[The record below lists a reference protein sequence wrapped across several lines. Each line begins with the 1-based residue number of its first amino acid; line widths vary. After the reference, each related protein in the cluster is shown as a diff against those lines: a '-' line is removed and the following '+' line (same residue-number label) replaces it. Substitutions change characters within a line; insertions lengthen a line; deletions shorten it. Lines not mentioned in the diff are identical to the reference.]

1 MSKYKL
7 GVFPQDQYRFRIFD
21 NTAKLKDWPEI
32 MTAAGPDCVAA
43 MNLAYF
49 ALSAVPAQGISA
61 FDHQSAIMVAGKWG
75 HEPAYHEYGICI
87 NADGRLTLGT
97 EADAVYDYAVALPPA
112 VIGGRDYN
120 TSTFARNG
128 VTYLGLRSDD
138 TVVVLI
144 SVKDQ
149 GMTSAEA
156 VAAMRQAGCVHI
168 LRWDGSWSSRGCL
181 GPGQALTPSQYRLV
195 RSWLLIYKRGD
206 EPQKEDK
213 PVGNYIVTAEV
224 GLNIRS
230 APAKNAP
237 KMGGYSH
244 GAVVTVLEL
253 RDGWARTDRG
263 WVYAAY
269 LRPVSQEAD
278 RTTDNGITIQRDYIA
293 KGRKNRP
300 GGVNSRRYITIHET
314 GNKAATADAAAHGTY
329 LKSDS
334 AEAGQVS
341 WHYTVDDHAIVQHL
355 PDGET
360 AYHAGDGADGPGNTT
375 SIGVEICVNAGGDF
389 EASKRNTAA
398 LVRLL
403 MGEYGIPLYY
413 VVQHNRW
420 NGKDCP
426 RTIRETVGGW
436 EAFLALCGRE
446 KPDQI
451 VGTPA
456 ADWAVAAWGK
466 AKSKGVLDGTRPTD
480 PATRQELAV
489 VLDRLNLI

>member
-1 MSKYKL
+1 MSKYIATIPLADIERIAIVTGNGRSMAQVKGDADYICNAGFYDMTTGRPVGHLKADGAVLAKEVWGCWGFAWDKSDIKMAALPTVAKNYISGVEMLSPMIGIHDAMHYRPEVGGSRPRTAMALTGDKLLLYCADSPTTPEALRDTLYKL
-7 GVFPQDQYRFRIFD
+7 GAE
-21 NTAKLKDWPEI
+21 T
-32 MTAAGPDCVAA
+32 
-43 MNLAYF
+43 
-49 ALSAVPAQGISA
+49 
-61 FDHQSAIMVAGKWG
+61 AIML
-75 HEPAYHEYGICI
+75 
-87 NADGRLTLGT
+87 DG
-97 EADAVYDYAVALPPA
+97 
-112 VIGGRDYN
+112 GGSSQCD
-120 TSTFARNG
+120 F
-128 VTYLGLRSDD
+128 
-138 TVVVLI
+138 
-144 SVKDQ
+144 Q
-149 GMTSAEA
+149 G
-156 VAAMRQAGCVHI
+156 QKI
-168 LRWDGSWSSRGCL
+168 YSSRRVHNYL
-181 GPGQALTPSQYRLV
+181 AV
-195 RSWLLIYKRGD
+195 WLLK
-206 EPQKEDK
+206 KEDK

-237 KMGGYSH
+237 KVGGYSH

-253 RDGWARTDRG
+253 RDGWAQTDRG

-269 LRPVSQEAD
+269 LRPVVQEAD
-278 RTTDNGITIQRDYIA
+278 RTTDNGVAIQRDYIA

-300 GGVNSRRYITIHET
+300 GGVNPRRYITIHET

-334 AEAGQVS
+334 AEAGRVS

-375 SIGVEICVNAGGDF
+375 SIGIEICVNAGGDF
-389 EASKRNTAA
+389 EASKRNAAA

-426 RTIRETVGGW
+426 RTIRGTKGGW
-436 EAFLALCGRE
+436 EAFLSLCGRE
-446 KPDQI
+446 KPDQGI
-451 VGTPA
+451 GTPA
-456 ADWAVAAWGK
+456 ADWVATAWEK
-466 AKSKGVLDGTRPTD
+466 AKSKGALDGTRPTD
-480 PATRQELAV
+480 PVTRQELAV

>member
-1 MSKYKL
+1 MSKYIAAIPLADIERIAIVTGNGRSMAQVKGDADYICNAGFYDMTTGRPVGHLKADGAVLAKEAWGCWGFAWDKSDIKMSALPDAKRTNYISGVEMLSPMIGIHDAMHYRPEVGGSRPRTAMALTGDKLLLYCADSPTTPEALRDTLYKL
-7 GVFPQDQYRFRIFD
+7 GAE
-21 NTAKLKDWPEI
+21 T
-32 MTAAGPDCVAA
+32 
-43 MNLAYF
+43 
-49 ALSAVPAQGISA
+49 
-61 FDHQSAIMVAGKWG
+61 AIMLDGGGSSQCDFQGKKISSPRRV
-75 HEPAYHEYGICI
+75 HNY
-87 NADGRLTLGT
+87 L
-97 EADAVYDYAVALPPA
+97 AVW
-112 VIGGRDYN
+112 
-120 TSTFARNG
+120 
-128 VTYLGLRSDD
+128 LR
-138 TVVVLI
+138 
-144 SVKDQ
+144 K
-149 GMTSAEA
+149 
-156 VAAMRQAGCVHI
+156 
-168 LRWDGSWSSRGCL
+168 
-181 GPGQALTPSQYRLV
+181 
-195 RSWLLIYKRGD
+195 
-206 EPQKEDK
+206 KEDK

-230 APAKNAP
+230 APAKTAP

-278 RTTDNGITIQRDYIA
+278 RTTDNGIAIQRDYIA

-300 GGVNSRRYITIHET
+300 GGVNPRRYITVHET

-334 AEAGQVS
+334 AEAGRVS

-375 SIGVEICVNAGGDF
+375 SIGIEICVNAGGDF
-389 EASKRNTAA
+389 EVAKRNAAA

-403 MGEYGIPLYY
+403 MGEHGIPLDH

-426 RTIRETVGGW
+426 KTIRGTKGGW
-436 EAFLALCGRE
+436 EAFLVLCGRD
-446 KPDQI
+446 KPDQGT
-451 VGTPA
+451 GTPA
-456 ADWAVAAWGK
+456 ADWAATAWEK
-466 AKSKGVLDGTRPTD
+466 AKSKGVLDGARPTD
-480 PATRQELAV
+480 PVTRQELAV

>member
-1 MSKYKL
+1 MSKYIASIPLADIARIAILTGNGRSMAQVKGDADYICNAGFYDMTTGRPVGHLKADGAVLAKEAWGCWGFAWDNSDIKMAALPAGTKNYISGVEMLSPMIGIHDAMHYRPEVGGSRPRTAMALTGDKLLLYCADSPTTPEGLRETLYKL
-7 GVFPQDQYRFRIFD
+7 GAE
-21 NTAKLKDWPEI
+21 TALMLDGGGSSQCDF
-32 MTAAGPDCVAA
+32 AGQKISSNRRVH
-43 MNLAYF
+43 NYLA
-49 ALSAVPAQGISA
+49 V
-61 FDHQSAIMVAGKWG
+61 W
-75 HEPAYHEYGICI
+75 
-87 NADGRLTLGT
+87 
-97 EADAVYDYAVALPPA
+97 
-112 VIGGRDYN
+112 
-120 TSTFARNG
+120 
-128 VTYLGLRSDD
+128 LR
-138 TVVVLI
+138 
-144 SVKDQ
+144 K
-149 GMTSAEA
+149 
-156 VAAMRQAGCVHI
+156 
-168 LRWDGSWSSRGCL
+168 
-181 GPGQALTPSQYRLV
+181 
-195 RSWLLIYKRGD
+195 
-206 EPQKEDK
+206 KEDK

-230 APAKNAP
+230 APAKTAP
-237 KMGGYSH
+237 KMGGYSY

-253 RDGWARTDRG
+253 RDVWARTDRG

-269 LRPVSQEAD
+269 LHPAVQEAD
-278 RTTDNGITIQRDYIA
+278 RTTDNGITIQRYYIA

-389 EASKRNTAA
+389 EASKRNAAA

-403 MGEYGIPLYY
+403 MGEHGIPLDH
-413 VVQHNRW
+413 VVQHNHW

-426 RTIRETVGGW
+426 RTIRGTKGGW
-436 EAFLALCGRE
+436 ETFLALCGRE
-446 KPDQI
+446 KPDQ
-451 VGTPA
+451 GTGIPA
-456 ADWAVAAWGK
+456 ADWAATAWEK
-466 AKSKGVLDGTRPTD
+466 AKGKGVLDGTRPTD
-480 PATRQELAV
+480 PVTRQELAV

>member
-1 MSKYKL
+1 MSKYIASISLADIERIAIVTGNGRSMAQVKGDADYICNAGFYDMTTGRPVGHLKADGAVLAKEVWGCWGFAWDKSDIKMAALPTVAKNYISGVEMLSPMIGIHDAMHYRPEVGGSRPRTAMALTGDKLLLYCADSPTTPEALRDTLYKL
-7 GVFPQDQYRFRIFD
+7 GAE
-21 NTAKLKDWPEI
+21 T
-32 MTAAGPDCVAA
+32 
-43 MNLAYF
+43 
-49 ALSAVPAQGISA
+49 
-61 FDHQSAIMVAGKWG
+61 AIMLDGGGSSQCDFQGKKISSPRRV
-75 HEPAYHEYGICI
+75 HNY
-87 NADGRLTLGT
+87 L
-97 EADAVYDYAVALPPA
+97 AVW
-112 VIGGRDYN
+112 
-120 TSTFARNG
+120 
-128 VTYLGLRSDD
+128 LR
-138 TVVVLI
+138 
-144 SVKDQ
+144 K
-149 GMTSAEA
+149 
-156 VAAMRQAGCVHI
+156 
-168 LRWDGSWSSRGCL
+168 
-181 GPGQALTPSQYRLV
+181 
-195 RSWLLIYKRGD
+195 
-206 EPQKEDK
+206 KEDK

-237 KMGGYSH
+237 KVGGYSH

-253 RDGWARTDRG
+253 RDGWAQTDRG

-269 LRPVSQEAD
+269 LRPVVQEAD
-278 RTTDNGITIQRDYIA
+278 RTTDNGVAIQRDYIA

-300 GGVNSRRYITIHET
+300 GGVNPRRYITIHET

-334 AEAGQVS
+334 AEAGRVS

-375 SIGVEICVNAGGDF
+375 SIGIEICVNAGGDF
-389 EASKRNTAA
+389 EASKRNAAA

-426 RTIRETVGGW
+426 RTIRGTKGGW
-436 EAFLALCGRE
+436 EAFLSLCGRE
-446 KPDQI
+446 KPDQGI
-451 VGTPA
+451 GTPA
-456 ADWAVAAWGK
+456 ADWVATAWEK
-466 AKSKGVLDGTRPTD
+466 AKSKGALDGTRPTD
-480 PATRQELAV
+480 PVTRQELAV